1 MLAIK
6 PRGSEFE
13 SAEPMLKP
21 ETRYVVLAM
30 LGQGSQ
36 RLADLWG
43 SLVGQPS
50 LIMKHSMWALGTE
63 LRSPARAVPALSHW
77 DRPPVCF
84 LLEVNWCAERLVEA
98 WDFRGMLAVLFPSN

>member
-21 ETRYVVLAM
+21 ETRYFLLAM

-36 RLADLWG
+36 RLADLRG

-63 LRSPARAVPALSHW
+63 LRFSAGTVCAPNYRANCKPNSH
-77 DRPPVCF
+77 V
-84 LLEVNWCAERLVEA
+84 LIVMRLFNATQHSTMYKVI
-98 WDFRGMLAVLFPSN
+98 F

>member
-36 RLADLWG
+36 RLVDLRG

-50 LIMKHSMWALGTE
+50 LIMKHSMWALGAE

-84 LLEVNWCAERLVEA
+84 LLEVNWCAERLDEA
-98 WDFRGMLAVLFPSN
+98 WDFRGMLGSAVP